1 MQGTDLPKVDHF
13 DEMDLSHDMLDALD
27 DMGFKRPTE
36 IQALTI
42 PQILKGRHIIGR
54 AETGSGK
61 TVAFGA
67 PLLDRIDEARVS
79 VLGLVLC
86 PTRELALQV
95 YDVFQEMSIYK
106 EIRSVLVVGGES
118 MKAQIA
124 ELQKGCQVLVG
135 TPGRVLDLVKQKWL
149 SLAWVEIAVLDEA
162 DEMLEIGFLDDVT
175 AILDATPEERQTLL
189 FSATFPPAILSIAEN
204 YMQDPI
210 AIGAKGKAKPA
221 EGIIQR
227 YLEVDYHDKVFAL
240 ERILDSNEE
249 DHCYLVFCDSRNEV
263 DDLYRR
269 LRSKPYG
276 ISPLHGGYDQSVRT
290 RIMKRFR
297 EGDYRALIATDVA
310 ARGIDVSHVTHVINY
325 ALPRSLERYTHRI
338 GRTGRAGAKGE
349 AITFVSRRDM
359 KDFQAMVEKGKLDIS
374 GVEISHSESRRRSTL
389 SPSPQRDR
397 DGGRDRGDS
406 RGARSSRRR

>member
-1 MQGTDLPKVDHF
+1 MDRF
-13 DEMDLSHDMLDALD
+13 DEMDLSDDLLDALD
-27 DMGFKRPTE
+27 DMGFERPTE

-42 PQILKGRHIIGR
+42 PQILQGRHIIGR

-95 YDVFQEMSIYK
+95 YEVFQELSLYK

-149 SLAWVEIAVLDEA
+149 SLAWVETAVLDEA

-175 AILDATPEERQTLL
+175 AILDATPEDRQTLL
-189 FSATFPPAILSIAEN
+189 FSATFPPAILAIAEN
-204 YMQDPI
+204 YMKDPI
-210 AIGAKGKAKPA
+210 AVGAKGKDKPA
-221 EGIIQR
+221 ESITQR
-227 YLEVDYHDKVFAL
+227 YLEVDWRDKVYAL
-240 ERILDSNEE
+240 ERILDSNEK

-263 DDLYRR
+263 DDLYRK

-276 ISPLHGGYDQSVRT
+276 ISPLHGGYDQSIRT

-325 ALPRSLERYTHRI
+325 ALPRSLERYLHRI

-349 AITFVSRRDM
+349 AITFVSRRDLR
-359 KDFQAMVEKGKLDIS
+359 DFEAMVKKGKLEVS
-374 GVEISHSESRRRSTL
+374 GIELSHDEAK
-389 SPSPQRDR
+389 RDR
-397 DGGRDRGDS
+397 PRGS
-406 RGARSSRRR
+406 RSPHRR

>member
-1 MQGTDLPKVDHF
+1 
-13 DEMDLSHDMLDALD
+13 
-27 DMGFKRPTE
+27 
-36 IQALTI
+36 
-42 PQILKGRHIIGR
+42 
-54 AETGSGK
+54 
-61 TVAFGA
+61 
-67 PLLDRIDEARVS
+67 
-79 VLGLVLC
+79 
-86 PTRELALQV
+86 
-95 YDVFQEMSIYK
+95 
-106 EIRSVLVVGGES
+106 

-406 RGARSSRRR
+406 RGSRSARRR